1 MIISILGIAG
11 AKFDHEKCL
20 PKKENGKILYSKAFY
35 NASVLNKNSNSYCNS
50 THFLLENF
58 DDKFVFIGTKCAI
71 KFQKEI
77 LHKYILD
84 KDIIFKEVEDNSL
97 DDIFEEVFELLENYE
112 NIILDITHGF
122 RHQPIMAIFASTL
135 SQFLNRK
142 DLKIIFAKE
151 EEKNKKYS
159 YIYLDEYIEITQ
171 LSLLLTGFIRTLN
184 FIGVKNLTLINSQV
198 FENFSEAL
206 LSNDIKGV
214 EKYYKK
220 LDKELWR
227 LKKREDLKHL
237 ENLLDMIYKELSI
250 LRNFEHFD
258 IYLKYFI
265 LSKMTIEKNYLIVS
279 ITYIFESLRE
289 YCSFRFENITK
300 NIRFRNS
307 YEKNTEVMDTVCNI
321 KRNRKE
327 NKIQKKF
334 KYIYE
339 KNRSQFKRVAKVYKE
354 VKDIRNE
361 LAHIN
366 RDKSFND
373 IKNQIKDIIVQIEN
387 LFADKVLEN
396 IRY

>member
-1 MIISILGIAG
+1 M
-11 AKFDHEKCL
+11 
-20 PKKENGKILYSKAFY
+20 
-35 NASVLNKNSNSYCNS
+35 
-50 THFLLENF
+50 
-58 DDKFVFIGTKCAI
+58 
-71 KFQKEI
+71 
-77 LHKYILD
+77 
-84 KDIIFKEVEDNSL
+84 
-97 DDIFEEVFELLENYE
+97 
-112 NIILDITHGF
+112 DITHGF

-184 FIGVKNLTLINSQV
+184 FIGVKNLTLINSQI

-206 LSNDIKGV
+206 LSNDVKGV
-214 EKYYKK
+214 EKYYKQ
-220 LDKELWR
+220 LDEELWR

-289 YCSFRFENITK
+289 YCSFRFKNITK
-300 NIRFRNS
+300 GISFRNS
-307 YEKNTEVMDTVCNI
+307 YEKNTAVMDTICNI

-327 NKIQKKF
+327 NKIQRKF
-334 KYIYE
+334 KRIYE
-339 KNRSQFKRVAKVYKE
+339 KNLSQFNKVAKVYKE

-361 LAHIN
+361 LAYIN
-366 RDKSFND
+366 REKSFND
-373 IKNQIKDIIVQIEN
+373 IKKHIKDIITQTEN
-387 LFADKVLEN
+387 LFADKILEN